1 MYGYVT
7 ATRIKVVVILRDDY
21 DRVSDTD
28 VRGLFRE
35 LHGHFVE
42 ASSNPFGSLG
52 ESLSSARFDRNLRT
66 TVKVRNR
73 TWFVAGH

>member
-1 MYGYVT
+1 MGEHKVYGYVT

-35 LHGHFVE
+35 RRRRD
-42 ASSNPFGSLG
+42 
-52 ESLSSARFDRNLRT
+52 ARVQRHDLLRP
-66 TVKVRNR
+66 
-73 TWFVAGH
+73 